1 LIQKQLDNVLKSGSI
16 VTKPAQVLLVMWC
29 SEGLECCVN
38 ITEIDKKIMW
48 QTMKGEAATAC
59 LPNLNH
65 MILRARFN
73 PQRHYEIYTVNVD
86 NTITAEDIVT
96 MFDDS
101 PQQIVDIIRK
111 RGYKLYSDRAQ
122 SQREVIV

>member
-1 LIQKQLDNVLKSGSI
+1 
-16 VTKPAQVLLVMWC
+16 MWC

-65 MILRARFN
+65 MILRARYN
-73 PQRHYEIYTVNVD
+73 SQRHYEIYTVDVD
-86 NTITAEDIVT
+86 STITAQDMIDLFRE
-96 MFDDS
+96 S
-101 PQQIVDIIRK
+101 PQSMADLIRA
-111 RGYKLYSDRAQ
+111 RGNKLYSDRAHKG
-122 SQREVIV
+122 REVIV

>member
-1 LIQKQLDNVLKSGSI
+1 MEESLS
-16 VTKPAQVLLVMWC
+16 KPAQCLLLMWC

-65 MILRARFN
+65 MILRARYN
-73 PQRHYEIYTVNVD
+73 PQRHYEIYSVNVD
-86 NTITAEDIVT
+86 ATITAEDMIG
-96 MFDDS
+96 MFEDN
-101 PQQIVDIIRK
+101 PQAMADLIRS
-111 RGYKLYSDRAQ
+111 RGSKLYSDRARRA
-122 SQREVIV
+122 SQVII